1 MRSKRLIIAAFLAV
15 IPLYSQNSG
24 LQFDVASVRLSAADA
39 RSGTVRPAPGRR
51 RYLANAVSL
60 KLLITVAYQVNSE
73 QVAGGPGWMSTDRFD
88 MNAEAEKPSSIEDL
102 HVMLRNLIADRFKLR
117 VHSETKQRPVY
128 VLSVDRSGV
137 KMTLRDN
144 ATADD
149 PLIAQPAPGTLT
161 AQFTPMDYFAW
172 LLSLFLD
179 RPILNRTGLP
189 GVYDFRLSWTPALSA
204 GLPDSRSF
212 NDAGDDNS
220 GPGIFEA
227 LRKQLGLR
235 LQPEN
240 GPVEILV
247 IDHAERPG
255 PD

>member
-1 MRSKRLIIAAFLAV
+1 MIIAGVFAV

-24 LQFDVASVRLSAADA
+24 LQFEVASLKPSAADA
-39 RSGTVRPAPGRR
+39 RPGTVRPLPGRR
-51 RYLANAVSL
+51 RYAANAVPL
-60 KLLITVAYQVNSE
+60 KLLITVAYRVNGDQVT
-73 QVAGGPGWMSTDRFD
+73 GGPGWISTDRFD
-88 MNAEAEKPSSIEDL
+88 MNAEAEKPSSIEQL
-102 HVMLRNLIADRFKLR
+102 HVMLRNLLAERFKLR
-117 VHSETKQRPVY
+117 MHSETKERPVY

-137 KMTLRDN
+137 KMTPRDA
-144 ATADD
+144 ATAGD

-179 RPILNRTGLP
+179 RPVLDRTGLK
-189 GVYDFRLSWTPALSA
+189 GVYDFRLSWTPVLSA

-212 NDAGDDNS
+212 NDAADDNS

-227 LRKQLGLR
+227 VRKQT
-235 LQPEN
+235 

-247 IDHAERPG
+247 MDHAEKPG